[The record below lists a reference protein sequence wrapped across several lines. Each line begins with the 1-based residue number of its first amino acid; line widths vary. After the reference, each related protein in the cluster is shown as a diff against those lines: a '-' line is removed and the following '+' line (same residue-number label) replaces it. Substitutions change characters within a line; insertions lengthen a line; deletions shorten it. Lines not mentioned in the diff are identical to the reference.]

1 MMGSLYRRRCRV
13 WRDKRSGARLAVG
26 GVAAGVWL
34 AAMAGAGVAQEASE
48 DEGLALDPQAVEFY
62 GSAEFE
68 GTLFAEDPAFAGQNR
83 DDFSFALEPTLL
95 AEWMDGDV
103 ALTVTPFL
111 RWDDADDRR
120 SHFDLREAKVDWR
133 IGDWEVTAGNDFVF
147 WGRTEAQQLVDI
159 INTVDGVEGLDEEE
173 KLGQPMLKITRFT
186 DVGAFTGFYM
196 PYFRERTF
204 AGEGGRFRAPIV
216 VNDGDAVFL
225 NDGGEWEPS
234 FAVRWS
240 HVIGDFDVGLHG
252 FHGVSRDP
260 ALEAFQFDGLGRPT
274 ALRPV
279 YDTISQVGLD
289 GQYTTGPA
297 LWKLEAIYR
306 FDQLD
311 RNLERQDY
319 AAVTG
324 GVEYTFF
331 DVSGSGADVGLI
343 LEGSYDARGDAALT
357 PFNEDVIGGV
367 RLALND
373 EQDTSILATSAVDI
387 ESGATSL
394 RLEGERRIV
403 DGWKVE
409 VEANAFLGDSSDD
422 IEGSLQDDS
431 FVRVKLIYFW

>member
-1 MMGSLYRRRCRV
+1 MRV
-13 WRDKRSGARLAVG
+13 KAC

-34 AAMAGAGVAQEASE
+34 AAVGGAAVAQEAEKEEVSP
-48 DEGLALDPQAVEFY
+48 LDPEAVEFY

-68 GTLFAEDPAFAGQNR
+68 GSVFAKEPAFAGQNR
-83 DDFSFALEPTLL
+83 NDFSFAIEPTLL
-95 AEWMDGDV
+95 AEWFNGDV

-111 RWDDADDRR
+111 RWDAADDRR

-133 IGDWEVTAGNDFVF
+133 IGDWELTAGNDFVF

-173 KLGQPMLKITRFT
+173 KLGQPMLKVTRLT
-186 DVGAFTGFYM
+186 DIGAFTGFYM

-204 AGEGGRFRAPIV
+204 AGEGGRLRASIP

-225 NDGGEWEPS
+225 NGGGEWDPS
-234 FAVRWS
+234 FAVRWA
-240 HVIGDFDVGLHG
+240 HVIGDFDVGVHG

-260 ALEAFQFDGLGRPT
+260 ALEAFQFDGVGRPT

-289 GQYTTGPA
+289 GQYTSGPA
-297 LWKLEAIYR
+297 LWKLESIYR

-311 RNLERQDY
+311 GNLERQDY
-319 AAVTG
+319 AAITG

-331 DVSGSGADVGLI
+331 DVSGSGADIGLI
-343 LEGSYDARGDAALT
+343 LEGAYDSRGDAALT

-373 EQDTSILATSAVDI
+373 EQDTSFLATSSVDL
-387 ESGATSL
+387 ESGASIL
-394 RLEGERRIV
+394 RLEAERRLV

-409 VEANAFLGDSSDD
+409 LEGNAFLGDSSDD
-422 IEGSLQDDS
+422 VESSFQDDS

>member
-1 MMGSLYRRRCRV
+1 MRGMIN
-13 WRDKRSGARLAVG
+13 

-34 AAMAGAGVAQEASE
+34 AAFAGAAAAQEGGREEASS
-48 DEGLALDPQAVEFY
+48 LDPEAVEFY

-68 GTLFAEDPAFAGQNR
+68 GTLFAKEPAFDGQNR
-83 DDFSFALEPTLL
+83 NDFSFAIEPTLL
-95 AEWMDGDV
+95 AEWLNGDV
-103 ALTVTPFL
+103 ALTVTPFV
-111 RWDDADDRR
+111 RWDAADDRR

-133 IGDWEVTAGNDFVF
+133 IGDWELTVGNEFVF
-147 WGRTEAQQLVDI
+147 WGRTEAQQLVDV

-173 KLGQPMLKITRFT
+173 KLGQPMLKVTRLTEF
-186 DVGAFTGFYM
+186 GAFSGFYM

-204 AGEGGRFRAPIV
+204 AGEGGRLRAPIA

-234 FAVRWS
+234 FALRWA

-260 ALEAFQFDGLGRPT
+260 ALEAFQFDGVGRPT

-279 YDTISQVGLD
+279 YDTITQVGLD
-289 GQYTTGPA
+289 GQYTSGPA
-297 LWKLEAIYR
+297 LWKLESIYR

-331 DVSGSGADVGLI
+331 DVSGSGADIGLI
-343 LEGSYDARGDAALT
+343 LEGSYDSRGDAALT

-373 EQDTSILATSAVDI
+373 EQDTSFLMTSAVDV
-387 ESGATSL
+387 ESGASTL
-394 RLEGERRIV
+394 RLEAERRLV
-403 DGWKVE
+403 DGWKLE
-409 VEANAFLGDSSDD
+409 LEGNAFLGDSSEE
-422 IEGSLQDDS
+422 IESSFQDDS
-431 FVRVKLIYFW
+431 FVRLKLIYFW